1 MTSRL
6 SLVRRIGNWLLT
18 LALAVVFLIGLSGV
32 VYLAA
37 TPYEQTE
44 PNTEFYV
51 LGPDGAAEDYP
62 SNLSVGEKGEF
73 IVGVTNNE
81 HEPMQYT
88 AVVEVEDG
96 GQQFYEETLT
106 LPDGETYEERVE
118 VEFDSAGEYRLNIWL
133 YEGADVGGEPYRK
146 LWLTVNVSED
156 ER

>member
-1 MTSRL
+1 M
-6 SLVRRIGNWLLT
+6 LLT
-18 LALAVVFLIGLSGV
+18 LGLAVVFLVGLSGV

-51 LGPDGAAEDYP
+51 LGPDGVAEDYP

-81 HEPMQYT
+81 HESMQYT
-88 AVVEVEDG
+88 AVVEVDEGD
-96 GQQFYEETLT
+96 QQFYEETLT
-106 LPDGETYEERVE
+106 LPDGETYEERVKL
-118 VEFDSAGEYRLNIWL
+118 EFDSAGEYRLAIWL
-133 YEGADVGGEPYRK
+133 YKGPDATGEPYRE
-146 LWLTVNVSED
+146 LWLTVTVTAD

>member
-1 MTSRL
+1 
-6 SLVRRIGNWLLT
+6 
-18 LALAVVFLIGLSGV
+18 
-32 VYLAA
+32 
-37 TPYEQTE
+37 
-44 PNTEFYV
+44 
-51 LGPDGAAEDYP
+51 
-62 SNLSVGEKGEF
+62 
-73 IVGVTNNE
+73 
-81 HEPMQYT
+81 MQYT

-133 YEGADVGGEPYRK
+133 YQGSDVSGEPYRE